1 MSGQPFIKMHGL
13 GNDFVVLDNRSSA
26 FRVQAEAARAVAD
39 RRTGVGCDQVISIEP
54 ATDPAADV
62 FMRIHNPDGS
72 EVGACGNGTRCV
84 AALLFAETGKTEAMI
99 ETLGGLL
106 HARAAANGR
115 VSVDMGAPRLA
126 WNEIPVAREMD
137 TAHLELTLGPASAP
151 VLSDPVG
158 VNMGNPHAVFF
169 VDDAEA
175 IDLPTVGPMLERHPL
190 FPERANISVAQVL
203 SRDTIRLRV
212 WERGAGITQACGSGA
227 CAAAVA
233 GARRDLTERRV
244 RIRLDGGEL
253 AIDWRAD
260 DHVDM
265 TGPVATSYTGVL
277 DPSLLPAGEGRAA

>member
-1 MSGQPFIKMHGL
+1 MDGQAFIKMHGL
-13 GNDFVVLDNRSSA
+13 GNDFVVLDHRSSA
-26 FRVQAEAARAVAD
+26 VRVGAAAARAIAD

-54 ATDPAADV
+54 AGNPAADA
-62 FMRIHNPDGS
+62 FMRIHNPDGG

-84 AALLFAETGKTEAMI
+84 AALLFAETGGTEAVI

-115 VSVDMGAPRLA
+115 VSVDMGAPKLG
-126 WNEIPVAREMD
+126 WDEIPVAHEMD
-137 TAHLELTLGPASAP
+137 TLRLELTLGPASAP

-169 VDDAEA
+169 VEDAKA
-175 IDLPTVGPMLERHPL
+175 IDLATVGPMLERHPL
-190 FPERANISVAQVL
+190 FPERANISVAEVL
-203 SRDTIRLRV
+203 SPDAIRLRV

-227 CAAAVA
+227 CATAVA
-233 GARRDLTERRV
+233 AARRGLTERRV

-260 DHVDM
+260 GHVDM

-277 DPSLLPAGEGRAA
+277 DPSLLPADEGRAA